1 MSTTNSNYLKRF
13 KEFKNYCF
21 NLSLSNSNLAN
32 LAAKDLKYAL
42 RERLEG
48 VDFYSLDTVLVRGM
62 AQELRLSEEKEKL
75 ESCRY
80 NVHMIDYVS
89 VSLKGRNKVYVTK
102 FVWLSKDK
110 LCSCASIKPSH
121 MGRQEELKITFGV
134 SKCDR
139 IFDDLVKLGHIKIS
153 HTMPPLDDMK
163 RHAYCKY
170 HNSYSR
176 ATNYC
181 NVFCH
186 QIQLAINECRLVLL
200 EVQVDKQPFPINT
213 MELQHPKVLVWSHQ
227 AEVTKGKMWWS
238 WKRNPI

>member
-32 LAAKDLKYAL
+32 LAAKGLKYAL
-42 RERLEG
+42 RERLG
-48 VDFYSLDTVLVRGM
+48 VDFYSLDTILVRGM

-89 VSLKGRNKVYVTK
+89 DSLNDRNEVYVTQ

-110 LCSCASIKPSH
+110 FRSCASIKPSH
-121 MGRQEELKITFGV
+121 MGRQKELKITLGV

-153 HTMPPLDDMK
+153 YTMPPLDEMK
-163 RHAYCKY
+163 RHA
-170 HNSYSR
+170 
-176 ATNYC
+176 
-181 NVFCH
+181 
-186 QIQLAINECRLVLL
+186 
-200 EVQVDKQPFPINT
+200 
-213 MELQHPKVLVWSHQ
+213 
-227 AEVTKGKMWWS
+227 
-238 WKRNPI
+238 